1 MQEDGTQIISFD
13 ALFGLCRK
21 KHASVSVRPPLYG
34 TTFFEKQEE
43 VDQYVRSYDTV
54 ASSLEKVYLHIC
66 ISSRVVCTSFLLYHS
81 QIQSRVSTSS
91 YRP

>member
-13 ALFGLCRK
+13 ALFGLCQK
-21 KHASVSVRPPLYG
+21 KHAGVSVRSPLYG

-54 ASSLEKVYLHIC
+54 ASLLEKVYYFYFFKSCL
-66 ISSRVVCTSFLLYHS
+66 CTSFLLYHS
-81 QIQSRVSTSS
+81 QIQSRVSTI
-91 YRP
+91 